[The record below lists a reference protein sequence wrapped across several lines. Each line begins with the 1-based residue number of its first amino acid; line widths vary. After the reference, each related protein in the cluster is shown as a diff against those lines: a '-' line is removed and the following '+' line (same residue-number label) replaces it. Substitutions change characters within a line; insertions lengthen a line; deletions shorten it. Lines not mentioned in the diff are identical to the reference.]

1 MACAWGSKVNG
12 VLTVVAIGIAVLV
25 DLWDLLDIRKSP
37 SMVRL
42 LIQPTSIKL
51 TSSQDPFWRHF
62 AARAIGLIVV
72 PVIVYLSFFWVHFA
86 ILTHSGTGDTFMSPQ
101 FQESLAGNELLMNSL
116 GKLTFLMDRHVLMSI
131 SELKYHDTITLK
143 HKDTKIFLHSHPE
156 RYPLRYDDGR
166 ISSQGR
172 HTVRILSLWVWV

>member
-1 MACAWGSKVNG
+1 VYLHAPRTN
-12 VLTVVAIGIAVLV
+12 
-25 DLWDLLDIRKSP
+25 
-37 SMVRL
+37 
-42 LIQPTSIKL
+42 KL
-51 TSSQDPFWRHF
+51 TSPQDPFWRHF
-62 AARAIGLIVV
+62 AARVIGLIAV
-72 PVIVYLSFFWVHFA
+72 PVIVYLSFFWIHFA

-143 HKDTKIFLHSHPE
+143 HKDSKIFLHSHPE

-166 ISSQGR
+166 ISSQGK
-172 HTVRILSLWVWV
+172 HTLRISALCVWV